1 MNRLAHCLIA
11 ASFAFASLAHAQAWP
26 AKPIR
31 IIVPFPP
38 GGNSDVNARIIAQP
52 LQEQLG
58 QTVVIENRTGAGGMI
73 GSEVVAKRH
82 LTATRWCSARTARRR
97 SAR

>member
-31 IIVPFPP
+31 ITVPFPP

-58 QTVVIENRTGAGGMI
+58 R
-73 GSEVVAKRH
+73 
-82 LTATRWCSARTARRR
+82 
-97 SAR
+97 